1 MTAADS
7 AVDYVADDPAA
18 LRRYTDN
25 LVALVGADAP
35 LDVLGQ
41 TPELLRLRI
50 ETLNERQRT
59 TPEKPGKW
67 SVRDVVQ
74 HLADSELVGGFR
86 FRMILAHEEPPI
98 PGYDQDL
105 WSDRLRY
112 RDVPIAEALADFTA
126 IRAANLRMLRRAR
139 PEDFE
144 RAGIHSERGRETLA
158 FLVRLYA
165 GHDRAHLRQ
174 IERIAGAVG

>member
-1 MTAADS
+1 MTTADP
-7 AVDYVADDPAA
+7 AVNYVADDPAA

-25 LVALVGADAP
+25 LVALVGSDAP
-35 LDVLGQ
+35 LDVLGA
-41 TPELLRLRI
+41 TPEILLQRI
-50 ETLNERQRT
+50 DALSERQRT

-86 FRMILAHEEPPI
+86 FRMILTHDEPPI

-105 WSDRLRY
+105 WAEGLRY
-112 RDVPIAEALADFTA
+112 REVPIAEALADFTA
-126 IRAANLRMLRRAR
+126 IRGANLRMLRRAR

-144 RAGIHSERGRETLA
+144 RAGIHSERGRETLS

-174 IERIAGAVG
+174 IDRIAGAVG